1 MLRFQD
7 LARVL
12 NVDRAIG
19 YAIAM
24 RAWQVPAAVVTTVLI
39 ALNFDEKTQ
48 GVYFTLFS
56 VIGLQSLADSGLVN
70 VLMHAVSHEWSRLRL
85 DQNGF
90 LRGPRLIR
98 RRVAAITRFGLMWFL
113 LVGLALMVVGIAV
126 GVGLFHSRGVLD
138 RVMGPLVVGMLFAGS
153 SLTLAPLIA
162 VLEGC
167 NQVEHVN
174 RYRLMQAITGSV
186 VVWSCLAGGA
196 GLWTAVFAVLTQFV
210 WECCLLFGRYRAFFF
225 QLYRTP
231 PNAFDWKSEIWP
243 LQWKIGVQ
251 SAARYLAFFPL
262 LPTLFAFQSP
272 ELAGRM
278 GMTWQVLNN
287 LLLVSYAWVRTRAP
301 EFGKLIA
308 SGKRIESNH
317 LLFKATIGSTV
328 LLIAALTCFW
338 IVLAALRVSS
348 FELGSR
354 VANRFLDPGTTLLFV
369 IAMIPLHL
377 TQCFALHIRSQKID
391 PIWRITLIG
400 NLVLAVLVFVAA
412 SQVGVG
418 AVGIAMLLVFSVVMS
433 SVCMIWVKY
442 DRLLSEDDGIVHPL
456 NRRIE

>member
-1 MLRFQD
+1 
-7 LARVL
+7 
-12 NVDRAIG
+12 
-19 YAIAM
+19 M

-48 GVYFTLFS
+48 GVYFTLFT
-56 VIGLQSLADSGLVN
+56 VIGLQSLADSGLIN

-126 GVGLFHSRGVLD
+126 GVGLFHSQGVLD
-138 RVMGPLVVGMLFAGS
+138 RVTGPLVIGMLFAGS

-186 VVWSCLAGGA
+186 VVWSCLASGA
-196 GLWTAVFAVLTQFV
+196 ELWTAVFAVLTQFV

-251 SAARYLAFFPL
+251 SAAPVPRFFSTAADTVRISVTRTCWSHGHDLAS
-262 LPTLFAFQSP
+262 AEQSS
-272 ELAGRM
+272 AG
-278 GMTWQVLNN
+278 V
-287 LLLVSYAWVRTRAP
+287 
-301 EFGKLIA
+301 
-308 SGKRIESNH
+308 
-317 LLFKATIGSTV
+317 
-328 LLIAALTCFW
+328 
-338 IVLAALRVSS
+338 LRVGSNS
-348 FELGSR
+348 RSR
-354 VANRFLDPGTTLLFV
+354 VWET
-369 IAMIPLHL
+369 
-377 TQCFALHIRSQKID
+377 
-391 PIWRITLIG
+391 
-400 NLVLAVLVFVAA
+400 
-412 SQVGVG
+412 
-418 AVGIAMLLVFSVVMS
+418 
-433 SVCMIWVKY
+433 
-442 DRLLSEDDGIVHPL
+442 DRQRKTD
-456 NRRIE
+456 